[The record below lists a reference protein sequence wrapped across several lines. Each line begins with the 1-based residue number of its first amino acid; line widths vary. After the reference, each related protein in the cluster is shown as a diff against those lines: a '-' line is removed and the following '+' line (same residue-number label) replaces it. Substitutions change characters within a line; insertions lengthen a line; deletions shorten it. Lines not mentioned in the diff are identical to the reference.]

1 MLAGNLKNILASSLT
16 DDTAAGID
24 LVIAVGH
31 HSNTF
36 RSLDRIFFMCSF
48 LEMYLDFE
56 GVLCQLLY
64 SLLYCVAHSSV
75 SEIPHVQ
82 VANTNGSRTE

>member
-1 MLAGNLKNILASSLT
+1 MLVGNLKNILGSSLT
-16 DDTAAGID
+16 DDVAAGID

-36 RSLDRIFFMCSF
+36 RSLDRIVFMCSF
-48 LEMYLDFE
+48 LEVYLDSK

-64 SLLYCVAHSSV
+64 NLIYHVAHSSV
-75 SEIPHVQ
+75 SEIPHIQ
-82 VANTNGSRTE
+82 VAYSNGSRTE